1 MLHYVLCSASRFLHP
16 MAAPLSGHSRLS
28 RPTRG
33 RFFEKK
39 LKYLSNVI
47 SFNIC
52 FSKEP
57 NNFYNV
63 LDSFLKNTLEPFY
76 KTGPM
81 SGNLAKRK

>member
-1 MLHYVLCSASRFLHP
+1 

-33 RFFEKK
+33 RFFEK
-39 LKYLSNVI
+39 
-47 SFNIC
+47 NINI
-52 FSKEP
+52 FQTLFPLIFVFAKEP